1 MTMLSI
7 NTNVGA
13 LKAAT
18 ASYSVN
24 KSMEESMQRL
34 STGKRINSAADD
46 AAGLQIS
53 TRLSAE
59 IGGLNMAARNAA
71 DAHSMLASAE
81 GASQEIHTI
90 LLRMRELAVQ
100 ASNGTMEDADRNAVN
115 SEFVALEAEINRI
128 NDNTTWGG
136 IALTNGAF
144 TTTLGGVRIDGTTIS
159 ISGGTISASQNI
171 DYNNLTNTP
180 DITFLSRVNDV
191 NRTTND
197 LLVYD
202 GTNWTDSTTVT
213 GLTLTNCS
221 GTIRG
226 TSTTPGTHF
235 THVYAN
241 GTDKGLKI
249 AGTEATLDL
258 VGTEDGDHA
267 ASVVLRGQN
276 NGGTITYNPTA
287 SELRFGTFTATAND
301 FSTHDSED
309 VRLKILR
316 SNGNVLPGGDNT
328 QDLGSSTARWANIYS
343 ADLQLSNEGSVNDVD
358 GTWGQYTIQE
368 GENDLF
374 LLNRRNGKTY
384 KFNLTEVV

>member
-71 DAHSMLASAE
+71 DAHAMLASAE

-144 TTTLGGVRIDGTTIS
+144 TTTLGGVFHVGTDAGQTITHA
-159 ISGGTISASQNI
+159 IEDLA
-171 DYNNLTNTP
+171 
-180 DITFLSRVNDV
+180 
-191 NRTTND
+191 TTAI
-197 LLVYD
+197 
-202 GTNWTDSTTVT
+202 
-213 GLTLTNCS
+213 GLTAAITMATRA
-221 GTIRG
+221 GADAAITAID
-226 TSTTPGTHF
+226 TAIST
-235 THVYAN
+235 
-241 GTDKGLKI
+241 
-249 AGTEATLDL
+249 
-258 VGTEDGDHA
+258 VGTEREQMGAVMNRLDHTIANLVQVSTQLQVSKGRIEDADFA
-267 ASVVLRGQN
+267 AESANLARTQVLQQASMAMLSQANASKQN
-276 NGGTITYNPTA
+276 
-287 SELRFGTFTATAND
+287 
-301 FSTHDSED
+301 
-309 VRLKILR
+309 IL
-316 SNGNVLPGGDNT
+316 S
-328 QDLGSSTARWANIYS
+328 
-343 ADLQLSNEGSVNDVD
+343 
-358 GTWGQYTIQE
+358 
-368 GENDLF
+368 LF
-374 LLNRRNGKTY
+374 Q
-384 KFNLTEVV
+384 